1 MSTLEYSNVT
11 VYKQFAIAVIW
22 LNVKIPE
29 ILEFIIK
36 NPVTVLAEKRF
47 DNHLDLC
54 RKIVVNISEVDLL
67 IKSRTIFNG
76 SSSRSNH

>member
-29 ILEFIIK
+29 ILEFIII
-36 NPVTVLAEKRF
+36 NPVAVLAGKTSVER
-47 DNHLDLC
+47 LW
-54 RKIVVNISEVDLL
+54 
-67 IKSRTIFNG
+67 
-76 SSSRSNH
+76 